1 MTNRPLDYP
10 RAREWLN
17 IQLSES
23 SDADF
28 FLDIP
33 TYSGMIEEVIDQE
46 TLDLIN
52 KIIMA
57 TTLNQVN
64 PVYGSYTES
73 VTGFTA
79 TFTEVGSSAIE
90 SISLEKD
97 NLSVVFRNNNAGS
110 TAYVYNA
117 PSTAVETLYDEIV
130 NVLQEGEGSVGKVF
144 NRLVRENKIQLL

>member
-1 MTNRPLDYP
+1 
-10 RAREWLN
+10 
-17 IQLSES
+17 
-23 SDADF
+23 
-28 FLDIP
+28 
-33 TYSGMIEEVIDQE
+33 MIEEVIDQE
-46 TLDLIN
+46 TLELIN

-73 VTGFTA
+73 ATGFTA

-144 NRLVRENKIQLL
+144 NGLVRENKIQLL

>member
-1 MTNRPLDYP
+1 MRNRPLDYP

-28 FLDIP
+28 FLDVP
-33 TYSGMIEEVIDQE
+33 TYSGMIEEVLDQE

-52 KIIMA
+52 EIIMA

-73 VTGFTA
+73 ITGFTA
-79 TFTEVGSSAIE
+79 TFTEVGSTAIE

-97 NLSVVFRNNNAGS
+97 NLSVVFRNNNA
-110 TAYVYNA
+110 AYVYNA
-117 PSTAVETLYDEIV
+117 PSAAVETLYNEIV

-144 NRLVRENKIQLL
+144 NQLVRENKIQLL